1 MHSLIHSFV
10 HLCVHRSF
18 IHFLTHSFVHPL
30 IHTYIQVFGHL
41 PRSLRYT
48 PIFCSEGSFIHSL
61 TTYESRAYSV
71 SRGMAVMGSLTE
83 QWRRMAIA
91 SRTCIKW
98 ELPAVMTTGRCNLG
112 GRRHSTTHNKA
123 PELVRGI
130 REAVAAGLRSKMS
143 RNGPGHAVVMVL
155 PVAAVGYGGRQHS
168 RQSET
173 TLRSLHQRR
182 ERAAFRKG
190 ERGAQPA
197 WLRGAA

>member
-1 MHSLIHSFV
+1 
-10 HLCVHRSF
+10 
-18 IHFLTHSFVHPL
+18 
-30 IHTYIQVFGHL
+30 
-41 PRSLRYT
+41 
-48 PIFCSEGSFIHSL
+48 
-61 TTYESRAYSV
+61 
-71 SRGMAVMGSLTE
+71 MGSLTE

-98 ELPAVMTTGRCNLG
+98 ELPAVMTTGRCNLR

-130 REAVAAGLRSKMS
+130 REAFAAGLRSKMS

-155 PVAAVGYGGRQHS
+155 TVAAVGYGGRQHS

-197 WLRGAA
+197 WLQGQPDPDVLPRAVARKSLLRPCPGSISKAKCADGLSP